1 MNDQFDQQITVS
13 QAQALRILSGS
24 ISLELSKVCSVA
36 CAVFG
41 LASMYLFN
49 YCFVKGIVL

>member
-24 ISLELSKVCSVA
+24 NSLKLSKVCSVA

-41 LASMYLFN
+41 LAFMYFFN
-49 YCFVKGIVL
+49 